1 MVDDS
6 SEGDFLS
13 QGRPTRT
20 VGPSQE
26 TPAAQPL
33 AINLSGITPA
43 TSQPSADSPGE
54 SGLGKSAPVVKKMRI
69 GEKLISLGLISE
81 DQLEIALREQAK
93 SKKLLGAILIQM
105 NFITES
111 AIGEVLAESSGSE
124 RFDAK
129 STMLDTALIATVP
142 RDVCIRNKVIPIEQ
156 NGGIIKLAMAD
167 VYNVLAIDQVRRH
180 LDKNAKIVPVFCT
193 ETEIIELIERYYDYD
208 MSIDGILR
216 EIETGIREKSQLDG
230 REEGYVNPTV
240 RLVNALLTDAIRQG
254 CSDIHFEPEGS
265 FLRLRYRIDGALQQ
279 IRSFHRDYWPAMLVR
294 MKIMSGMNIAET
306 RSAQDGRINMV
317 ALGREIDFRVA
328 TQPTVHGENVVLRIL
343 DKSKSLV
350 PIESLGLSEHNLD
363 VLKRCIKRP
372 EGIIVV
378 TGPTGSG
385 KTTTLYSIL
394 SYINSI
400 DVNIMTLEDPVE
412 YQLPLIRQTNVRE
425 GVLDFQSGIKSLMRQ
440 DPDIIFVGEVR
451 DEETAIMAI
460 RAALTGHQVYT
471 TLHTNDALGTI
482 PRLGDIGVPPHLL
495 AGSLI
500 CTMAQRLARKLC
512 KSCRR
517 QRQATAEE
525 CKVMRMDPGKP
536 PQVFEAVGCDKCNFK
551 GYKGRMGIHEIL
563 RIDHGLDEL
572 IATKATRSHML
583 EYALENGFVPMVQDG
598 ISKVLA
604 GEIDIPELINTVDLT
619 DRL

>member
-1 MVDDS
+1 
-6 SEGDFLS
+6 
-13 QGRPTRT
+13 
-20 VGPSQE
+20 
-26 TPAAQPL
+26 
-33 AINLSGITPA
+33 
-43 TSQPSADSPGE
+43 
-54 SGLGKSAPVVKKMRI
+54 
-69 GEKLISLGLISE
+69 
-81 DQLEIALREQAK
+81 
-93 SKKLLGAILIQM
+93 
-105 NFITES
+105 
-111 AIGEVLAESSGSE
+111 
-124 RFDAK
+124 
-129 STMLDTALIATVP
+129 
-142 RDVCIRNKVIPIEQ
+142 
-156 NGGIIKLAMAD
+156 
-167 VYNVLAIDQVRRH
+167 
-180 LDKNAKIVPVFCT
+180 
-193 ETEIIELIERYYDYD
+193 
-208 MSIDGILR
+208 
-216 EIETGIREKSQLDG
+216 
-230 REEGYVNPTV
+230 
-240 RLVNALLTDAIRQG
+240 
-254 CSDIHFEPEGS
+254 
-265 FLRLRYRIDGALQQ
+265 
-279 IRSFHRDYWPAMLVR
+279 
-294 MKIMSGMNIAET
+294 
-306 RSAQDGRINMV
+306 
-317 ALGREIDFRVA
+317 
-328 TQPTVHGENVVLRIL
+328 
-343 DKSKSLV
+343 
-350 PIESLGLSEHNLD
+350 
-363 VLKRCIKRP
+363 
-372 EGIIVV
+372 
-378 TGPTGSG
+378 
-385 KTTTLYSIL
+385 
-394 SYINSI
+394 
-400 DVNIMTLEDPVE
+400 MTLEDPVE